1 MSRVKAVDQC
11 LEQLNHIV
19 LGKNTETQ
27 LALTCILARGHLL
40 IEDIPGMGKTTLSHA
55 LANILGL
62 DYKRVQF
69 TSDMLPS
76 DILGGN
82 IFDRNSGKFL
92 FQKGP
97 VFTNVLLADEIN
109 RAPPKTQSALL
120 EAMEERQISYD
131 GKTRSLAEP
140 FFVIA
145 TQNPL
150 EQSGTYSLPESQLD
164 RFMMRISLG
173 YPAMEA
179 EKALLKGVSRQ
190 QLMRGLK
197 PSLSAETLI
206 KLQTLVGKTTVSDA
220 VIDYVYRLVNTS
232 RSLDQQHGLSPRAA
246 LALIAAAKA
255 WAFIEGRSHV
265 LPDDIQAV
273 FPFVC
278 DHRMPKL
285 SGNIEASSK
294 KILKAVDIF

>member
-11 LEQLNHIV
+11 LAQLNQVV
-19 LGKNTETQ
+19 LGKETETQ
-27 LALTCILARGHLL
+27 LALSCMLGKGHLL

-131 GKTRSLAEP
+131 GKTRSLPEP

-150 EQSGTYSLPESQLD
+150 EQSGTYPLPESQLD

-173 YPAMEA
+173 YPSMEA
-179 EKALLKGVSRQ
+179 EKALLSGVSRQ
-190 QLMRGLK
+190 ELMK
-197 PSLSAETLI
+197 DLSPLLTSDTLI
-206 KLQTLVGKTTVSDA
+206 KLQALVAKTTVSDA
-220 VIDYVYRLVNTS
+220 VVDYVYRLVNTS

-255 WAFIEGRSHV
+255 WAFIEGRAHI

-273 FPFVC
+273 FPYVC

-285 SGNIEASSK
+285 AGEAESASK
-294 KILKAVDIF
+294 KILKVVDIF

>member
-19 LGKNTETQ
+19 LGKKTETQ

-131 GKTRSLAEP
+131 GKTRALAEP

-190 QLMRGLK
+190 QLMKELK
-197 PSLSAETLI
+197 ASLSAETLI
-206 KLQTLVGKTTVSDA
+206 KLQALVAKTTVSDA
-220 VIDYVYRLVNTS
+220 VVDYVYRLVNTS

-255 WAFIEGRSHV
+255 WAFIEGRSHI

-273 FPFVC
+273 FPYVC

-285 SGNIEASSK
+285 SGETEPSSK
-294 KILKAVDIF
+294 KVLKAVDIF